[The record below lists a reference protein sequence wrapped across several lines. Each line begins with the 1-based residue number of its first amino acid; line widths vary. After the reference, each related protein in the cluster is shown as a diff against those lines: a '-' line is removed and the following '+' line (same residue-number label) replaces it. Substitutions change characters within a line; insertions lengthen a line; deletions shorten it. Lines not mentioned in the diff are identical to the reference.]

1 MTNLDKKIESGNE
14 KKKKKKKKEE
24 REDSKRNNISLSII
38 INREEL
44 EIIHFLK
51 SIVYPE
57 ANSCHGYFHVGPGSC
72 LQIMDS

>member
-1 MTNLDKKIESGNE
+1 MTSLDKKIESGNE
-14 KKKKKKKKEE
+14 KKKKKKKEKEE
-24 REDSKRNNISLSII
+24 REESKRNIISLSII

-51 SIVYPE
+51 SIVHPE
-57 ANSCHGYFHVGPGSC
+57 ANSCHGYFHLESC